1 MDKQYYWERAEEA
14 MQMAREYSR
23 TAATDASNGRMV
35 AFVRLAELN
44 LKMMEVAPDS
54 E

>member
-1 MDKQYYWERAEEA
+1 MDKQYYWERAEQA
-14 MQMAREYSR
+14 LHMAREHSR

-35 AFVRLAELN
+35 AFIRLAEVS